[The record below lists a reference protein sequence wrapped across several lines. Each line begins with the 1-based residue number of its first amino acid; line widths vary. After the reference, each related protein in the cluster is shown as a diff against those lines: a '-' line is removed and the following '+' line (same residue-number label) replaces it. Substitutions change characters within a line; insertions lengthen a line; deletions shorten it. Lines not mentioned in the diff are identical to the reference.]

1 MTLIKA
7 KQSYY
12 SNPFN
17 SEINK
22 LIVSFKGDFNNYMST
37 NREPLNAKS
46 SPVFLRN
53 VKYVLGQS
61 IIYYFRLM
69 SSNKLTVQ
77 AGMKHITFQ
86 YNCSCFNS
94 CFYNAHQ

>member
-12 SNPFN
+12 SNLFN

-37 NREPLNAKS
+37 NIKRKVVPR
-46 SPVFLRN
+46 FLKKR
-53 VKYVLGQS
+53 
-61 IIYYFRLM
+61 
-69 SSNKLTVQ
+69 
-77 AGMKHITFQ
+77 
-86 YNCSCFNS
+86 
-94 CFYNAHQ
+94 

>member
-12 SNPFN
+12 SNLFN

-37 NREPLNAKS
+37 IKRKVVPR
-46 SPVFLRN
+46 FLKKR
-53 VKYVLGQS
+53 
-61 IIYYFRLM
+61 
-69 SSNKLTVQ
+69 
-77 AGMKHITFQ
+77 
-86 YNCSCFNS
+86 
-94 CFYNAHQ
+94 